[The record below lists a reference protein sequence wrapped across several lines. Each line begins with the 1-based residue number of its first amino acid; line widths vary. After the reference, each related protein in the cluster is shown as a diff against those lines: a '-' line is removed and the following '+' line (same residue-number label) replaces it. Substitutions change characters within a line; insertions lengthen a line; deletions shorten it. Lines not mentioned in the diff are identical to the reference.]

1 MPIAERVTDYSVA
14 LLRNDVVDYQQV
26 VKLTTETGHRVF
38 IAFPEQPPADWLTIT
53 GSDTTA
59 YLERGEFDRIHHLL
73 QTEAPLF
80 FTSINLLGLRAFN
93 LSTGAELP
101 GEGPAD
107 DEALVQVMA
116 TIRQHLA
123 DSERPVPPE

>member
-1 MPIAERVTDYSVA
+1 LPQAPRFAV
-14 LLRNDVVDYQQV
+14 N
-26 VKLTTETGHRVF
+26 
-38 IAFPEQPPADWLTIT
+38 ADWLTIT

-59 YLERGEFDRIHHLL
+59 YLERGEFDRIHQLL

-80 FTSINLLGLRAFN
+80 LTSINLIGLRAFN
-93 LSTGAELP
+93 LSTGTEFP

-107 DEALVQVMA
+107 DEALVWLVA

-123 DSERPVPPE
+123 DTGSPVPPE